1 VRIDTADKHQVD
13 LYKRNGMIFNPIPKV
28 YIARKGIVRPI
39 DGNFHFDLDM
49 TLHHMQRMA
58 TSVIELH
65 SEKDILGFFE
75 TESKTIY
82 KDDMM
87 VGKGI
92 YSGLDEV
99 TSVWR
104 PKHVD

>member
-1 VRIDTADKHQVD
+1 
-13 LYKRNGMIFNPIPKV
+13 
-28 YIARKGIVRPI
+28 
-39 DGNFHFDLDM
+39 
-49 TLHHMQRMA
+49 MA